1 MNNIKK
7 IILLTGNELRHNY
20 FKKYM
25 SSQSEVD
32 VIASFCESD
41 SGNIVKKVN
50 KQENN
55 NLRKKHLEERN
66 KSEIQF
72 FKNYCEESIDNS
84 NSVFI
89 NRGDINSEKSVK
101 EIIALN
107 PDLIIS
113 YGCSIIR
120 SRLLEVFENKF
131 INIHLGISPYYRGSG
146 TNFWPF
152 VENELSAIGST
163 FMHIDRGIDTGDI
176 IHQIRARIKKNDS
189 IHSIGNRLIHD
200 STTECVKLIKHFDKL
215 KRYKKNNLKGRLY
228 NNKDFS
234 EESIKKAYFNL
245 DQKIA
250 NYLDQKSILDE
261 KFPII
266 NAFE

>member
-1 MNNIKK
+1 MKK

-20 FKKYM
+20 FKKFM
-25 SSQSEVD
+25 SSQKEIK
-32 VIASFCESD
+32 VIATYCESD
-41 SGNIVKKVN
+41 KGSIVKKVN
-50 KQENN
+50 IQQDN

-72 FKNYCEESIDNS
+72 FKNYCEESLDNS
-84 NSVFI
+84 NSIFI
-89 NRGDINSEKSVK
+89 NRGDINSEKNVK

-163 FMHIDRGIDTGDI
+163 FMHIDSGIDTGDI

-189 IHSIGNRLIHD
+189 IHSIGNRLIKD
-200 STTECVKLIKHFDKL
+200 SSAECVKLIENFEKL
-215 KRYKKNNLKGRLY
+215 KRYKKNNLTGRLY
-228 NNKDFS
+228 RNKDFS
-234 EESIKKAYFNL
+234 EECIKKAYHNL
-245 DQKIA
+245 DQKIE
-250 NYLDQKSILDE
+250 NYLVKKNILDE

-266 NAFE
+266 DTFE